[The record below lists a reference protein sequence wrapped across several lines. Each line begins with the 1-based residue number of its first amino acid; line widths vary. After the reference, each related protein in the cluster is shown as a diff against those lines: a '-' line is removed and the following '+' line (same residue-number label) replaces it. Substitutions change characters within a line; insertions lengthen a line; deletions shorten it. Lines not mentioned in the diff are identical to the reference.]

1 MNETEQKNHKTRL
14 DELAAGTEAMSRAFE
29 RRCADMDRNLE
40 KMQQTCDQLR
50 DDLRAEQR
58 LRIDVAKEQRLYID
72 AADRRMLD
80 TFHGLYSRRFL
91 QRLQWIFLGRRN
103 EVTKNTKPFQLKS

>member
-1 MNETEQKNHKTRL
+1 MNETEQRNHKTRL
-14 DELAAGTEAMSRAFE
+14 DELVAGTEAIVQRFE
-29 RRCADMDRNLE
+29 ERCAGMDRRLDQ
-40 KMQQTCDQLR
+40 MQQTCDQLR

-80 TFHGLYSRRFL
+80 TFHGLYSRQFF
-91 QRLQWIFLGRRN
+91 QRLQWVFLGRRN
-103 EVTKNTKPFQLKS
+103 EVTKQKPFQLKS